1 MIRIP
6 LSNLSNQR
14 FNVVLDGQN
23 CTVTLKQNGAALY
36 LSLAVDQV
44 DVVTNHICNNDSP
57 IPIFKTTAFSGCLV
71 FHDVLGDSHPDYSGL
86 SDRYY
91 LVYLAEGE
99 KWQA

>member
-6 LSNLSNQR
+6 LSSLSNQR

-44 DVVTNHICNNDSP
+44 DVVTNHICNHDSP
-57 IPIFKTTAFSGCLV
+57 IPIFKTTAFSGRLV
-71 FHDVLGDSHPDYSGL
+71 FHDVLGDSHPKANGL
-86 SDRYY
+86 ADRYY
-91 LVYLAEGE
+91 LIYLAEGE
-99 KWQA
+99 KWRA